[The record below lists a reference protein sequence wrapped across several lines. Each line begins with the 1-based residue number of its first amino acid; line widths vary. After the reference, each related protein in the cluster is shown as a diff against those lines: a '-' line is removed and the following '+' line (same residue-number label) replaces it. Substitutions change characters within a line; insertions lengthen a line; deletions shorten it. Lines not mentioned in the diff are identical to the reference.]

1 MVKTLW
7 NEVTLKEAY
16 EDQSNVLVE
25 VLRIKKS
32 SKFQRKNKKK
42 KDTYRNSFVV
52 LMLVWVLDAFERR
65 IFPIKNKGTGF
76 SNFSQSKHK
85 TPK

>member
-1 MVKTLW
+1 MVKTVW

-16 EDQSNVLVE
+16 ENQSNVLVE

-32 SKFQRKNKKK
+32 SKFQRKHTQK
-42 KDTYRNSFVV
+42 KDTYRNSFAV

-65 IFPIKNKGTGF
+65 IFPIKNKGAGF
-76 SNFSQSKHK
+76 SNFNQSKLK